1 MLWKV
6 LLKITAISIFLTLS
20 LYSFSLPNTPRP
32 YVLERSEVI
41 DFHAK
46 ANGKDYEIYIKL
58 PESYAK
64 SSDKKFPL
72 VVLTDG
78 YYAFPLV
85 SSINWRMSERNQVYE
100 QSIIVGI
107 SYSKGDDISKSR
119 TRDFTPTLLSTEK
132 SNNKE
137 AQSEPGQANLYVK
150 FIAQELLPYLISHY
164 SIDSTKK
171 IYAGHSY
178 GGLLGTYILFTQPN
192 LFDYYLIGSPSL
204 WYGNKAMFSLEAD
217 YAKNHKDLK
226 ARVFMATGAEE
237 EEPERGMVGNM
248 LALEKQ
254 LQARHYPH
262 LTLITKTI
270 PDEGHL
276 SVYPTFITQGLLW
289 ALPLKN

>member
-1 MLWKV
+1 MLWKA
-6 LLKITAISIFLTLS
+6 LLKITAVSIFLTLPV
-20 LYSFSLPNTPRP
+20 YAFSVPNTPRP

-46 ANGKDYEIYIKL
+46 ANGADYEVYIKL

-78 YYAFPLV
+78 YYAFPLI

-107 SYSKGDDISKSR
+107 SYSKGDDVNKSR
-119 TRDFTPTLLSTEK
+119 SRDFTPTFSPNEK
-132 SNNKE
+132 FNTQE
-137 AQSEPGQANLYVK
+137 AQAESGQANLYVQ
-150 FIAQELLPYLISHY
+150 FIAQELLPYLMSHY
-164 SIDSTKK
+164 SVDPTKK

-204 WYGNKAMFSLEAD
+204 WYGNKVMFKFEAD
-217 YAKNHKDLK
+217 YAKKHKDLK
-226 ARVFMATGAEE
+226 AMVFMATGAEE
-237 EEPERGMVGNM
+237 DDPEHGMVNNM
-248 LALEKQ
+248 LALDKQ
-254 LQARHYPH
+254 LQARHYPQ

-276 SVYPTFITQGLLW
+276 SGYPAFITQGLLW
-289 ALPLKN
+289 TLPLKH

>member
-1 MLWKV
+1 MLWKAV
-6 LLKITAISIFLTLS
+6 VKITALSVFLVS
-20 LYSFSLPNTPRP
+20 PSVFSAETQVHRP
-32 YVLERSEVI
+32 YTLDRSEVI

-58 PESYAK
+58 PESYGK

-107 SYSKGDDISKSR
+107 SYSKGDDINKSR
-119 TRDFTPTLLSTEK
+119 SRDFTPTFSPNEK
-132 SNNKE
+132 FNTKE
-137 AQSEPGQANLYVK
+137 AQAESGQANRYVQ
-150 FIAQELLPYLISHY
+150 FIAQELLPYLMSHY
-164 SIDSTKK
+164 SVDPAKK

-204 WYGNKAMFSLEAD
+204 WYDNKIMFSIEAD
-217 YAKNHKDLK
+217 YAKTHKDLK
-226 ARVFMATGAEE
+226 AKVFMATGAEE
-237 EEPERGMVGNM
+237 EDPEHGMVKNM
-248 LALEKQ
+248 LALDKQ
-254 LQARHYPH
+254 LQARHYPQLA
-262 LTLITKTI
+262 LTTKTI

-276 SVYPTFITQGLLW
+276 SGYPAFITQGLLW

>member
-1 MLWKV
+1 MKALV
-6 LLKITAISIFLTLS
+6 KIIALSVFLVS
-20 LYSFSLPNTPRP
+20 PSVFSAEAQAHRP
-32 YVLERSEVI
+32 YTLDRSEVI

-46 ANGKDYEIYIKL
+46 ANGKEYEIYIKL
-58 PESYAK
+58 PENYGKNAGQ
-64 SSDKKFPL
+64 KFPL

-107 SYSKGDDISKSR
+107 SYSKGDDITKNR
-119 TRDFTPTLLSTEK
+119 TRDFTPALSSTEK
-132 SNNKE
+132 PDNKE
-137 AQSEPGQANLYVK
+137 AQSESGQANLFVQ

-164 SIDSTKK
+164 SVDPTRK

-192 LFDYYLIGSPSL
+192 SFDYYLIGSPSL
-204 WYGNKAMFSLEAD
+204 WYGDKVMFSLEAD
-217 YAKNHKDLK
+217 YAKTHKDLK
-226 ARVFMATGAEE
+226 AKVFMATGAEE
-237 EEPERGMVGNM
+237 KGPDNGMVKNM
-248 LALEKQ
+248 LALDKH
-254 LQARHYPH
+254 LQARRYPQLQ
-262 LTLITKTI
+262 LTTRVI

-276 SVYPTFITQGLLW
+276 SVYPAFITQGLLW

>member
-137 AQSEPGQANLYVK
+137 AQSEPGQANLYVQ

-204 WYGNKAMFSLEAD
+204 WYGNKVMFSLEAD